1 MDTWIRFGYFEFF
14 VCRYRI
20 LSHRCLR
27 IPDTAKTA
35 VSVPGYGYCLRIP
48 SHTWRCH
55 GRPRRYRW
63 CKSDPNRVERCTQ
76 VCLCDCEEFELQMG
90 PEPPITLGPSTESA
104 SKMGHISLSLK
115 TSKYPQTAPVCG
127 YFTTTCLRIPDTAK
141 KLYPYP
147 VCGYCMYPCVTRTYL
162 VGPRRAAAHR
172 APEHAP
178 GL

>member
-1 MDTWIRFGYFEFF
+1 MATHDPGDAWIPGYVSDTLNSLSADTGYSAIA
-14 VCRYRI
+14 VYGYRI
-20 LSHRCLR
+20 PPKRRYPC
-27 IPDTAKTA
+27 PDTDTVCGYQAT
-35 VSVPGYGYCLRIP
+35 PGGATGAPGGIDGANR
-48 SHTWRCH
+48 TQ
-55 GRPRRYRW
+55 
-63 CKSDPNRVERCTQ
+63 NRVERCTQ

-147 VCGYCMYPCVTRTYL
+147 VCGYCMYIHASPGVT
-162 VGPRRAAAHR
+162 PS
-172 APEHAP
+172 
-178 GL
+178 